1 MADLKMLAID
11 LGASSGRG
19 IVGSF
24 DGEKITLRE
33 NHRFSNDPVFV
44 NGRFTWD
51 ILRIFFEIK
60 NSITKTVIDGDDVS
74 SMGIDTW
81 GVDYGLLDRNGR
93 LMANPTHYRDTRTV
107 GISDYVSRFVS
118 AEEIYKVTG
127 IQAIDFNTLN
137 QLAAE
142 GRDDPDMLAR
152 AEQMLF
158 IPDLLNYFLTGKRA
172 TEYTIASTG
181 MLLDAAKRDFA
192 FELTDKL
199 GIRRSLFAPIV
210 QPGTDL
216 GELLP
221 QISGEVGKNRIHVRT
236 VASHDTAS
244 AVIAVPAQGEDFIYI
259 SSGTWSLMGME
270 LPQPLI
276 NDATRAANFTNEGG
290 ALGTIRFLKNIM
302 GLWIIQE
309 SRRQWKREGKDYSFA
324 QMEAWAKEATP
335 FRSLIN
341 PDDASFNTPGN
352 MPEKIRDFCRRTNQ
366 PVPETV
372 GEVVRCIYESL
383 ALKYRYTV
391 ETIQELRGKKAT
403 VINVVGGGTKDRFLS
418 QMTADACGL
427 DVTAGPEEATAIGNL
442 MAQAMAAGEIAS
454 LSEARQVVANSFEL
468 KRSSD
473 TLPEAFC
480 NPPVGRVAGRLL
492 PVRDSRFTGIP
503 DVFLLVFQGSAD
515 SGNAFPVQS
524 AFSAVAD
531 GNSVPD
537 LCVARLCQHFL
548 GAKIVEFA
556 KKERDCEL

>member
-24 DGEKITLRE
+24 DGKKITLRE

-60 NSITKTVIDGDDVS
+60 NSITKTVIDKDDVAS
-74 SMGIDTW
+74 VGIDTW
-81 GVDYGLLDRNGR
+81 GVDYGLIDRNGR
-93 LMANPTHYRDTRTV
+93 LMANPTHYRDTRTA
-107 GISDYVSRFVS
+107 GITDWYKDKLT
-118 AEEIYKVTG
+118 AEEVYRVTG

-137 QLAAE
+137 QLTAE
-142 GRDDPDMLAR
+142 NRDDPDMLAR
-152 AEQMLF
+152 ADKMLF
-158 IPDLLNYFLTGKRA
+158 IPDLLNYFLTGKMA

-192 FELTDKL
+192 FDLTDRLDIKQ
-199 GIRRSLFAPIV
+199 SLFAPIV

-216 GELLP
+216 GTLLP
-221 QISGEVGKNRIHVRT
+221 QINEEVGQNRIHVRT

-244 AVIAVPAQGEDFIYI
+244 AVLAVPAQNDDFIYI

-309 SRRQWKREGKDYSFA
+309 SRRQWKREGYDYSYA
-324 QMEAWAKEATP
+324 YMEERAKEAKP
-335 FRSLIN
+335 FQCLIN
-341 PDDASFNTPGN
+341 PDDASFGVPGN
-352 MPEKIRDFCRRTNQ
+352 MPERIREFCRKTGQ
-366 PVPETV
+366 HVPENV
-372 GEVVRCIYESL
+372 GEVVRAIYESL

-391 ETIQELRGKKAT
+391 ENIQNLRGKKAT
-403 VINVVGGGTKDRFLS
+403 MINVVGGGTKDKFLS

-427 DVTAGPEEATAIGNL
+427 EVCAGPEEATAIGNL
-442 MAQAMAAGEIAS
+442 MMQTMAAGEISTIA
-454 LSEARQVVANSFEL
+454 EAREVVANSFEL
-468 KRSSD
+468 KHYAPTADRAAWD
-473 TLPEAFC
+473 EAYGRFC
-480 NPPVGRVAGRLL
+480 ALQN
-492 PVRDSRFTGIP
+492 
-503 DVFLLVFQGSAD
+503 
-515 SGNAFPVQS
+515 
-524 AFSAVAD
+524 
-531 GNSVPD
+531 
-537 LCVARLCQHFL
+537 
-548 GAKIVEFA
+548 
-556 KKERDCEL
+556 